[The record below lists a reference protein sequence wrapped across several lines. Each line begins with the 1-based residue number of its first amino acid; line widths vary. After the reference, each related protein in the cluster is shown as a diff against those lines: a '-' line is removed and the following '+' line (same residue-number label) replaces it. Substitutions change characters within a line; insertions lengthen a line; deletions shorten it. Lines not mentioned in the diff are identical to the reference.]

1 MSTPTAVHPL
11 PFQPAFERVPDDEAD
26 TVREMVAAMR
36 DITETTYANGG
47 HAIRSVHAKSH
58 GLLTGQVTV
67 LDGLPPAYAQGAFAT
82 PGSYA
87 AVLRFST
94 NPGDILADS
103 VSTPRGLA
111 LKLIEV
117 PGERLPGSEG
127 QVTQDFV
134 MQNAPAF
141 TAPDPK
147 TFLKTLKL
155 LAKTTDRGEG
165 LKKVASAVLRGT
177 EKVVEAFGGESP
189 TLKSLGGHPETHP
202 LGETF
207 YTMVPFLYG
216 PYFAKLSVVPVAP
229 ELTAL
234 TDAPVEVNGK
244 PDCLREA
251 VNAHFAQ
258 HGGVWEIRVQLG
270 VDIEQTPIEDAS
282 VVWPEDLTPY
292 VTVARLEVQPQP
304 AWNEARSREVD
315 DAMVFSPWH
324 GLAAHRPLGG
334 IMRSRQPA
342 YEMSSQFRSERN
354 GCPLHHPRGP
364 VEL

>member
-1 MSTPTAVHPL
+1 MTTPAAVHPL
-11 PFQPAFERVPDDEAD
+11 PFQPAFEQAPDDEAE

-67 LDGLPPAYAQGAFAT
+67 LDGLPPAYAQGAFAV

-111 LKLIEV
+111 LKLIDV

-165 LKKVASAVLRGT
+165 LKKAASAVLRGA

-189 TLKSLGGHPETHP
+189 TLKSLGGHPETHI

-216 PYFAKLSVVPVAP
+216 LYFAKLSVVPVAP

-244 PDCLREA
+244 PDGLREA
-251 VNAHFAQ
+251 VNAHFAHQ
-258 HGGVWEIRVQLG
+258 GGVWEIRVQLG

-292 VTVARLEVQPQP
+292 VTVARLEVRPQP

-315 DAMVFSPWH
+315 DGMVFSPWH